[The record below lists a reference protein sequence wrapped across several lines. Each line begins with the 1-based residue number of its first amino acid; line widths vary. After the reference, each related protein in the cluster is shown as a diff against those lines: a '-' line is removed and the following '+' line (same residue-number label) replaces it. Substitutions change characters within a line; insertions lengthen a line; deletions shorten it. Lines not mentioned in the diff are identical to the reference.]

1 VAFGQLCHALA
12 GDPSH
17 SLQAVG
23 ITGTYGKTST
33 ERLLSGILSAAG
45 QSHAALGA
53 DQVEQGG
60 AMHVARWLAETRAS
74 GCHCAVLE
82 ASSRALASRQFSG
95 LSLDAAVITN
105 VRREHGSCHGSLR
118 NYQVAKLRLLDQLK
132 PAGFVVLNAD
142 DAVSRP
148 LIKQLDWPTVTIG
161 IQQPAELT
169 ATLLERHASEQTFL
183 LDAGDESIVIRTH
196 VIGDG
201 HIYNCLSAAAV
212 ALRLGVEATHIVRGL
227 EQVTALPNRLQ
238 RVECGQPFG
247 VFIDASHTPH
257 SLANALQ
264 TLRPVCSGNLHCLL
278 GIDHNLPDTARAQL
292 GRNLE
297 RYADSWLLTATRFD
311 RRMSLRTAHEVL
323 DGFDRPAQAHLMPD
337 RAQAICW
344 ALAQAKAGDLVLLA
358 GGAESMGP
366 EEVPLC
372 DEDVTRY
379 WLQHVP
385 QPKHCPW
392 VPA

>member
-1 VAFGQLCHALA
+1 
-12 GDPSH
+12 
-17 SLQAVG
+17 
-23 ITGTYGKTST
+23 
-33 ERLLSGILSAAG
+33 
-45 QSHAALGA
+45 
-53 DQVEQGG
+53 
-60 AMHVARWLAETRAS
+60 MHVARWLAEIRAG
-74 GCHCAVLE
+74 GCNCALVE
-82 ASSRALASRQFSG
+82 ASSRSLARRQLSG
-95 LSLDAAVITN
+95 LTLDAAVITN
-105 VRREHGSCHGSLR
+105 VHREHGDWHGSLK
-118 NYQVAKLRLLDQLK
+118 NYQSAKLRLLDRLK
-132 PAGFVVLNAD
+132 PGGFVVLNAD
-142 DAVSRP
+142 DAFSRP
-148 LIKQLDWPTVTIG
+148 LIDKLTCPTVSIG

-212 ALRLGVEATHIVRGL
+212 ALTMGLDATAIVRGL
-227 EQVTALPNRLQ
+227 EQITALPNRLQ

-264 TLRPVCSGNLHCLL
+264 TLRPVCRGNLHCLL
-278 GIDHNLPDTARAQL
+278 GIDHCLPETARAQI

-297 RYADSWLLTATRFD
+297 RYADSWMLTATRFD

-337 RAQAICW
+337 RAKAICW
-344 ALAQAKAGDLVLLA
+344 ALAQAKPGDLVLLA
-358 GGAESMGP
+358 GGTESMGP
-366 EEVPLC
+366 EDVPLC

-379 WLQHVP
+379 WLQHVA
-385 QPKHCPW
+385 QPSECPW